1 MQINSIT
8 NSQQKTQQKQ
18 QAFGAFKITQPINE
32 VRPIIKR
39 AQDIKIGLYLP
50 EDIAKHLD
58 DHAYGRKG
66 NNSFT
71 KLLDQAELK
80 RIEIALDGHVLTG
93 GEKDEMLKDVREMTV
108 EKAIDR
114 AKKILK
120 NVVEFPLDVIKRA
133 VGEAEEAQQGMSK
146 NDRIVYEARRA
157 IETAKES
164 SNHHFDA
171 QHRQQKILSAHG
183 IPFEMTYLSE

>member
-1 MQINSIT
+1 MRINSIT
-8 NSQQKTQQKQ
+8 NSPQRTQQNQ
-18 QAFGAFKITQPINE
+18 QTFGAFRITQPINE
-32 VRPIIKR
+32 VKPIIQR
-39 AQDIKIGLYLP
+39 AQAIKIGLYLP

-71 KLLDQAELK
+71 KLLDKAELR
-80 RIEIALDGHVLTG
+80 RIEDALDGHVLTG
-93 GEKDEMLKDVREMTV
+93 GEKDEMFKDIREITV
-108 EKAIDR
+108 EIAIDR

-120 NVVEFPLDVIKRA
+120 NVAEFPLDVIKRA

-146 NDRIVYEARRA
+146 NDRIVYEARKA

-164 SNHHFDA
+164 SNQHFDA
-171 QHRQQKILSAHG
+171 QRTQQGILSAHG
-183 IPFEMTYLSE
+183 IPFEITYLTE